1 MVCLGPSWSVHTG
14 SKVGVASNWREK
26 RICGVSIWKDKKG
39 LEMDVDKDRPQCGS
53 VPDIIRKLYL
63 VTAPVSWHTAP
74 KTLKI
79 FRKHKDL
86 GTLKCLL
93 AG

>member
-1 MVCLGPSWSVHTG
+1 
-14 SKVGVASNWREK
+14 
-26 RICGVSIWKDKKG
+26 
-39 LEMDVDKDRPQCGS
+39 MDVDKDRQQCGS

-63 VTAPVSWHTAP
+63 VTAPVSWHTVP
-74 KTLKI
+74 KTLNI

-93 AG
+93 EG